1 MEGLIRIQRKVKALE
16 EKQEEERSKVG
27 DLRGRRC
34 RQEAWKRDCCAS
46 HHRICTCQLRAA
58 RQLSFTCR
66 PGAAETGLLGPAHPQ
81 VHAMV
86 GVLMGDT
93 DPQVTV
99 VKVGKVPQQTY
110 TDTGGWTAESGKL
123 RNLQRFLSLILNIKR
138 R

>member
-1 MEGLIRIQRKVKALE
+1 
-16 EKQEEERSKVG
+16 
-27 DLRGRRC
+27 
-34 RQEAWKRDCCAS
+34 
-46 HHRICTCQLRAA
+46 
-58 RQLSFTCR
+58 
-66 PGAAETGLLGPAHPQ
+66 
-81 VHAMV
+81 MV